1 MSLLPEQDRLKL
13 RFGPY
18 CSPRVRL
25 GDTLSCEFR
34 GLVEVVGWTDGKIPW
49 PQGRVKG
56 TRRRVIVC
64 ADLLKAL
71 RTESADTIAYHFG
84 IHRASVWRWRKWL
97 GIDSRLVDGYLSV
110 MHQFGEVNGQDEW
123 RAAHLLETNPYS
135 LWSAGD
141 RKELGRDTD
150 VNVAKKINRT
160 PSAVK
165 HARQR
170 SGIQRKQ

>member
-1 MSLLPEQDRLKL
+1 
-13 RFGPY
+13 
-18 CSPRVRL
+18 
-25 GDTLSCEFR
+25 
-34 GLVEVVGWTDGKIPW
+34 
-49 PQGRVKG
+49 
-56 TRRRVIVC
+56 
-64 ADLLKAL
+64 
-71 RTESADTIAYHFG
+71 
-84 IHRASVWRWRKWL
+84 
-97 GIDSRLVDGYLSV
+97 V